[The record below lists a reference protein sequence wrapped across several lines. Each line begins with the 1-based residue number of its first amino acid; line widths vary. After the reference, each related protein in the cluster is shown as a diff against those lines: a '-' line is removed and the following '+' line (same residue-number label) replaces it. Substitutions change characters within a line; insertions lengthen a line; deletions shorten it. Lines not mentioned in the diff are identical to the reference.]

1 MIKLRNVFKRQIEGL
16 RELPTLPDSVEKI
29 IEKID
34 QEASLTA
41 IAKIIEEDQVVSA
54 RVLKL
59 VNSAFYGRGGKISSL
74 HHSISILGINILK
87 GLVMGSYFLSIDDS
101 GIEGLW
107 AHASAV
113 ASLANEMG
121 RHLSIK
127 NVEEVAAAALLHD
140 IGKLILREVEPDSF
154 GKFLQY
160 LEEDESRNFKDNED
174 QWFPASHEDAAL
186 MWVKRYNFPIL
197 IQEVVAFHHR
207 PAVASIYKKEV
218 SLVHLAD
225 AIVKLYGRGFSG
237 DYSASPINK
246 VALKH
251 LELNESSLYD
261 LILKSAHVLS

>member
-29 IEKID
+29 IEKIEK
-34 QEASLTA
+34 EASLTS
-41 IAKIIEEDQVVSA
+41 IAEIIEEDQVVSA

-74 HHSISILGINILK
+74 HHAVSILGINILK

-121 RHLSIK
+121 RHLCIK

-140 IGKLILREVEPDSF
+140 IGKLILREVEPECF
-154 GKFLQY
+154 VNFLHH
-160 LEEDESRNFKDNED
+160 LEEDDSRNFRDCEEE
-174 QWFPASHEDAAL
+174 WFPAGHEDAAL
-186 MWVKRYNFPIL
+186 MWVKRYNFPVL

-207 PAVASIYKKEV
+207 PSVASVYKKEV
-218 SLVHLAD
+218 SLVHVAD
-225 AIVKLYGRGFSG
+225 AVVKLYGSGFSG
-237 DYSASPINK
+237 DYSAAPVNK

-251 LELNESSLYD
+251 LDLNEATLYD
-261 LILKSAHVLS
+261 LVLKSAHVLL